1 MPLTKQ
7 YLKYVSGSCLGVV
20 CSRKTGSLLLEKG
33 YGNDRKWY
41 SVSPALENVIIWDL
55 KSGEKVHTVLI
66 PRDTSLGLRLFI
78 VLYLPPFTTHRC
90 GFLLEKI
97 MRLLH
102 LLKPE
107 EMLKY
112 LL

>member
-20 CSRKTGSLLLEKG
+20 CSRKTGSLLLEKR

-66 PRDTSLGLRLFI
+66 PKHTSLGLRLF
-78 VLYLPPFTTHRC
+78 
-90 GFLLEKI
+90 LLSYTS
-97 MRLLH
+97 LH
-102 LLKPE
+102 LLLTGMGFCWGKSRG
-107 EMLKY
+107 Y
-112 LL
+112 FTR